1 MIFIVAELHKG
12 CIFEFTIK
20 TNKMNTEFKG
30 TQGEW
35 KVEQEL
41 GYDCDVIYEGGEICW
56 LGLSDVSDEE
66 KLPNAQLIAAAPEL
80 LKELQKIKFDIEMG
94 FIDVRKSS
102 PIYDGIVRAINKAL
116 GNNN

>member
-1 MIFIVAELHKG
+1 
-12 CIFEFTIK
+12 
-20 TNKMNTEFKG
+20 MNTEFKG

-35 KVEQEL
+35 KVDASITKLETKIVC
-41 GYDCDVIYEGGEICW
+41 GKIRICEAKHYNN
-56 LGLSDVSDEE
+56 GDMEDEE
-66 KLPNAQLIAAAPEL
+66 NYFKNDPSIKEGKANAQLIAAAPEL